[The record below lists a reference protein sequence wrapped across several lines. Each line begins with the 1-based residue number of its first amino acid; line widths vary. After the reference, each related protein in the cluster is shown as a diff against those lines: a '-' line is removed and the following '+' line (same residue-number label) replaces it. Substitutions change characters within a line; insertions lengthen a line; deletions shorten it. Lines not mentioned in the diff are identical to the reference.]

1 MSEPL
6 QRWRIVVVDE
16 YGHLL
21 SQPFAVVR
29 VQPIAD
35 GEYGTWVRYADIE
48 ALERERDQWRVQAG
62 QADRGWGRAE
72 EQLAIEGSL
81 HQATRDELAEALR
94 QIDSL
99 TKRLA
104 VSGDPLKVFT

>member
-6 QRWRIVVVDE
+6 QRWRMAVEDE

-21 SQPFAVVR
+21 REPFAVVR

-35 GEYGTWVRYADIE
+35 REYGTWIRASDVER
-48 ALERERDQWRVQAG
+48 LEQERDA
-62 QADRGWGRAE
+62 ANEDFAE
-72 EQLAIEGSL
+72 ARLEL
-81 HQATRDELAEALR
+81 HKAEAELAEARR

>member
-35 GEYGTWVRYADIE
+35 STYGTWVRDDDVKS
-48 ALERERDQWRVQAG
+48 LERERDQWRE
-62 QADRGWGRAE
+62 RAE
-72 EQLAIEGSL
+72 K
-81 HQATRDELAEALR
+81 AEA
-94 QIDSL
+94 
-99 TKRLA
+99 K
-104 VSGDPLKVFT
+104 P

>member
-6 QRWRIVVVDE
+6 QRWSMVVEDE
-16 YGHLL
+16 HGYGL
-21 SQPFAVVR
+21 SQLHR
-29 VQPIAD
+29 IRPIA
-35 GEYGTWVRYADIE
+35 GESGTWVRYADIE

-62 QADRGWGRAE
+62 EAGRGWGRAE
-72 EQLAIEGSL
+72 GQLAIEGSL

-104 VSGDPLKVFT
+104 VSGDPLKGFT